1 MAETEKQKIL
11 IVDDDRVLT
20 KVLKDGIL
28 AKRGDKYDVVTAF
41 DGEEGL
47 RVAQDIFPALI
58 LLDMVM
64 PKMGG
69 IGFLEELRK
78 DSRFADTPIII
89 GTQVSDIEQMSKA
102 VALGVNGYIIK
113 SEFSLDNI
121 IKQVEEVLEN
131 KERELL

>member
-1 MAETEKQKIL
+1 MAEIEKQKIL
-11 IVDDDRVLT
+11 IVDDDRVLC

-28 AKRGDKYDVVTAF
+28 AEKGDKYDVVVAF

-47 RVAQDIFPALI
+47 KVAQETFPVLI

-69 IGFLEELRK
+69 IEFLEKLRE

-89 GTQVSDIEQMSKA
+89 GTQVSDIDQMSKA
-102 VALGVNGYIIK
+102 VTLGVKGYIIK
-113 SEFSLDNI
+113 AEFSVENI
-121 IKQVEEVLEN
+121 VKQVEEVLEKSEN
-131 KERELL
+131 I

>member
-11 IVDDDRVLT
+11 IIDDDRVLS

-28 AKRGDKYDVVTAF
+28 AKRGDKYDVVTAV

-47 RVAQDIFPALI
+47 KVAQEVFPALI

-69 IGFLEELRK
+69 IEFLEELRK
-78 DSRFADTPIII
+78 DARFAETPIII

-102 VALGVNGYIIK
+102 VALGVKGYIIK
-113 SEFSLDNI
+113 SEFSIDNI
-121 IKQVEEVLEN
+121 VKQVEEVLAKAEG
-131 KERELL
+131 L

>member
-1 MAETEKQKIL
+1 MAGTEKQKIL
-11 IVDDDRVLT
+11 IVDDDRVLS
-20 KVLKDGIL
+20 KVLKDGII
-28 AKRGDKYDVVTAF
+28 AKKGDKYDVVAAF

-47 RVAQDIFPALI
+47 KVAQDIFPSLI
-58 LLDMVM
+58 ILDMVM

-69 IGFLEELRK
+69 IEFLEELRK
-78 DSRFADTPIII
+78 DSRFTDTSIII

-102 VALGVNGYIIK
+102 VALGVKGYIIK

-131 KERELL
+131 KEKELL